1 MRQKKKT
8 QKTTTKQAETNSTT
22 CTEKRSRMIYVD
34 SVMCK
39 AGKLCGTLE
48 HEFCQGLSEAL
59 IKVALLE
66 VSNHTEH

>member
-1 MRQKKKT
+1 
-8 QKTTTKQAETNSTT
+8 
-22 CTEKRSRMIYVD
+22 MIYVD